1 MSYTPPEDI
10 NFQILTKNCSRHHA
24 FIAYRSQNC
33 DKIIIFDFVLFKKKT
48 KVPIFSRLHSV
59 NSVEARKNGDF
70 CFFVILFIMKM
81 WLITDLYIF
90 ANEYTRVVAHLG
102 LESTVSWSMRTKY
115 LNLMVKHTYHV
126 CATYLTVRLA
136 QLCVLSVTTVRFY
149 AGGRYKYLIDVNLTT
164 FFLIYVVIPHV
175 YQYARKIM

>member
-24 FIAYRSQNC
+24 FIDYRSQNC
-33 DKIIIFDFVLFKKKT
+33 DKIIIFDF
-48 KVPIFSRLHSV
+48 IFFERSV
-59 NSVEARKNGDF
+59 NSAEARKNGDF

-90 ANEYTRVVAHLG
+90 AIHSEYTRVVAALG
-102 LESTVSWSMRTKY
+102 FSFIGLWYIRTKY
-115 LNLMVKHTYHV
+115 LNLMVKHTYYV

-149 AGGRYKYLIDVNLTT
+149 AGGRYKYLIDVNLII
-164 FFLIYVVIPHV
+164 FFWF
-175 YQYARKIM
+175 M